1 MKSNASPS
9 ATPSGGVKPLG
20 TGNEILSIRVFFL
33 ERV

>member
-9 ATPSGGVKPLG
+9 LTPSGGVKPLG
-20 TGNEILSIRVFFL
+20 TGNEIFFIRVVFL